1 MSIEVST
8 NVLDARYNRLP
19 NKNGLVNVVT
29 HIAVI
34 VTVTD
39 TETGRSESEAM
50 EVPLKWARPSSF
62 TGIEDVTVDMLQ
74 QWADAR
80 IAEDERLNDYHT
92 RLVKDLT
99 KNVSRL
105 ASETSSMYGFIDKS
119 EVTNGHQLS

>member
-8 NVLDARYNRLP
+8 NVLDARYNKLP

-34 VTVTD
+34 VTATD

-92 RLVKDLT
+92 RLVKNLI

-105 ASETSSMYGFIDKS
+105 ASDTSSMYGFIDKS
-119 EVTNGHQLS
+119 